1 MVVST
6 IGRQGVSE
14 PEKKNTPAKRDLSN
28 AKDKLEKR
36 DMLLEIAEQR
46 VEMLAE
52 KIKNFELKAW
62 TDPGPHTA
70 GALDSLREQHQEL
83 TRDVKDLSADLKE
96 EIRTNEE
103 KINSLQDEMREDRG
117 RQYDLHKHVTTL
129 STASILGVAAL
140 AELFQTSP
148 NLKSAV
154 AGSLGSFLTAIVLAL
169 FAMVNDNLEISSVSV
184 RREMNTHGR
193 IIRYAAKAMSVFG
206 DLCSIGAL
214 TAFCGGLLIIIL
226 FVVRSA

>member
-103 KINSLQDEMREDRG
+103 KINSMQDEMQEDRG

-129 STASILGVAAL
+129 STASRACY
-140 AELFQTSP
+140 ELWR
-148 NLKSAV
+148 KSHRNGDSTV
-154 AGSLGSFLTAIVLAL
+154 GLVPSRSLF
-169 FAMVNDNLEISSVSV
+169 
-184 RREMNTHGR
+184 
-193 IIRYAAKAMSVFG
+193 
-206 DLCSIGAL
+206 
-214 TAFCGGLLIIIL
+214 TAFLSC
-226 FVVRSA
+226 